1 MSSPVESASVLQ
13 SVLRRVTESP
23 EFRRLASEVAEGAR
37 VVSVAGLTSASAR
50 ALALAALRRETGRRF
65 AVVVAAN
72 RDMEAW
78 ERDLSFWCG
87 ALGVGADDE
96 CEPVLSLPASEGD
109 PYAGASPHA
118 ETLERRALALWRL
131 AHGRGQFALL
141 SARALVRRTVAPSSL
156 LQAGAQLRRDEG
168 YPPGGLVE
176 LLVASGFVRE
186 DPVGAV
192 GEVSMRGG
200 RLDVLS
206 PGEGAP
212 PRVEVFGDT
221 ADSIREFDPE
231 TQLSVAQLQEIE
243 LVPMREYA
251 VGADDFRLWAIAARE
266 RFADE
271 RYARALKDRTVFADE
286 GETFTGWEW
295 LIPLVHPTQGTAFD
309 YLRDAVLV
317 VDEPAGLESFLGN

>member
-131 AHGRGQFALL
+131 AHGRGQFALV

-156 LQAGAQLRRDEG
+156 LQAGAPLPRGGD
-168 YPPGGLVE
+168 YSPGGFFE
-176 LLVASGFVRE
+176 TLLPSGFVGE
-186 DPVGAV
+186 EPSGGA
-192 GEVSMRGG
+192 GGVSVRGG
-200 RLDVLS
+200 
-206 PGEGAP
+206 
-212 PRVEVFGDT
+212 
-221 ADSIREFDPE
+221 
-231 TQLSVAQLQEIE
+231 
-243 LVPMREYA
+243 
-251 VGADDFRLWAIAARE
+251 
-266 RFADE
+266 
-271 RYARALKDRTVFADE
+271 
-286 GETFTGWEW
+286 
-295 LIPLVHPTQGTAFD
+295 
-309 YLRDAVLV
+309 
-317 VDEPAGLESFLGN
+317 

>member
-1 MSSPVESASVLQ
+1 MSSTAESASVLQ

-23 EFRRLASEVAEGAR
+23 EFRRLAAEVAGDAR
-37 VVSVAGLTSASAR
+37 VVAVAGLTSASAR

-72 RDMEAW
+72 RDMESW

-87 ALGVGADDE
+87 ALGVGAGDD

-156 LQAGAQLRRDEG
+156 LQAGAQLRRDEN
-168 YPPGGLVE
+168 YPPEDLVE
-176 LLVASGFVRE
+176 LLLASGFVRE

-192 GEVSMRGG
+192 GEFSMPRG
-200 RLDVLS
+200 
-206 PGEGAP
+206 
-212 PRVEVFGDT
+212 
-221 ADSIREFDPE
+221 IRD
-231 TQLSVAQLQEIE
+231 
-243 LVPMREYA
+243 
-251 VGADDFRLWAIAARE
+251 G
-266 RFADE
+266 
-271 RYARALKDRTVFADE
+271 
-286 GETFTGWEW
+286 
-295 LIPLVHPTQGTAFD
+295 
-309 YLRDAVLV
+309 
-317 VDEPAGLESFLGN
+317 